1 MEKRVKNLLK
11 KLGKAYMESYAEMY
25 KPLIECNVYPFF

>member
-1 MEKRVKNLLK
+1 MARKVKNLLK
-11 KLGKAYMESYAEMY
+11 RLGRTYMKGYAEMY